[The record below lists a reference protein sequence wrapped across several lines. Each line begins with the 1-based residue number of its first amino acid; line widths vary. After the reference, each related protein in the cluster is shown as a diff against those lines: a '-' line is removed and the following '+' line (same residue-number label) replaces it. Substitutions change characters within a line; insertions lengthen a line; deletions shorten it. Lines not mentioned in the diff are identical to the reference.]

1 LATDGIVEDVDAL
14 GEDLSERRVRD
25 MVDVLFDCSERSV
38 ELIELRQRYV
48 RLLMQ
53 LSNLFLKL

>member
-14 GEDLSERRVRD
+14 WKDLSERRVRD
-25 MVDVLFDCSERSV
+25 MVDVFFDCSERSV

-53 LSNLFLKL
+53 LSNLFKL